1 MIQNC
6 IFCREKTKYLLSTK
20 DYNRKTSDLK
30 FDYNQCLK
38 CKTINLV
45 SIPNDIN
52 KFYRVDYHNIKDKKL
67 ILRDNKNKI
76 KHLLNLNLKK
86 KNEILD
92 IGSGY
97 GEFLYCAKVFGYK
110 PEGFDLSVDAAKYTL
125 KNFNIKT
132 HVNIN
137 IKNLKKK
144 YNLITMWQ
152 SLEHFKNPKLVIKQ
166 LINKVKMGGYVIL
179 SLPNPSSLGFK
190 LFKSKWPHLD
200 APRHLY
206 LIKSQILINLF
217 LKNKYKLILKTSN
230 DLDSKYN
237 NRLSYSI
244 LISNFYNK
252 KSFFNLNKLHRM
264 LLSIIGL
271 IISKIL
277 YFFENKNFHG
287 SCYTLIFKKK

>member
-1 MIQNC
+1 MKQKC
-6 IFCREKTKYLLSTK
+6 IFCKKSTEYLLSTK
-20 DYNRKTSDLK
+20 DYNRKKSNLE
-30 FDYNQCLK
+30 FQYNQCLK

-45 SIPNDIN
+45 NVPNDIN
-52 KFYRVDYHNIKDKKL
+52 KFYKIDYHNIKDKKL
-67 ILRDNKNKI
+67 ILRDNKCKI
-76 KHLLNLNLKK
+76 QYLLNLNLKK

-110 PEGFDLSVDAAKYTL
+110 PEGFDLSADAARYTL

-132 HVNIN
+132 HVGIS
-137 IKNLKKK
+137 IKDLKKK

-152 SLEHFKNPKLVIKQ
+152 SLEHFKNPKSTIKQ
-166 LINKVKMGGYVIL
+166 LISKVKMGGYVIL

-206 LIKSQILINLF
+206 LIESQYLISLF
-217 LKNKYKLILKTSN
+217 LKKKFRLILKTSN

-237 NRLSYSI
+237 NRISYSI
-244 LISNFYNK
+244 FISNFYNK
-252 KSFFNLNKLHRM
+252 KNFFNLNKFHRYF
-264 LLSIIGL
+264 LNIIGL
-271 IISKIL
+271 IIEKL
-277 YFFENKNFHG
+277 LFFFENKNFQG
-287 SCYTLIFKKK
+287 SCYTLIFKKI